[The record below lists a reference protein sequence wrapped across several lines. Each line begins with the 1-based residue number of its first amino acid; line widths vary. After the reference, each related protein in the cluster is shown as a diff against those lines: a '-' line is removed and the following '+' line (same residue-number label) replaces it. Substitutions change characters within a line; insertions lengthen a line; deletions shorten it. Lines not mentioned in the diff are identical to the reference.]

1 MALIP
6 IFVILNILTNK
17 SVHKEKIKFIVIL
30 VYVFNFHTI
39 VNVYKRNVD
48 LGQNYPL
55 PSSAQFRIGLA
66 QIQIPNHLS
75 FLIKG
80 F

>member
-1 MALIP
+1 MY
-6 IFVILNILTNK
+6 N
-17 SVHKEKIKFIVIL
+17 S
-30 VYVFNFHTI
+30 NF
-39 VNVYKRNVD
+39 D

-55 PSSAQFRIGLA
+55 SSLAQFRIGLD

-75 FLIKG
+75 LLIKR